1 MESIGCCLTY
11 QLLLGE
17 SNTLKTRFAITLTNE
32 VAQLLAT
39 MSPRKMR
46 LAIEIA
52 LGRAALAGRNMLI
65 AEDID
70 VVEKVLKMKIGFI

>member
-1 MESIGCCLTY
+1 MT
-11 QLLLGE
+11 
-17 SNTLKTRFAITLTNE
+17 
-32 VAQLLAT
+32 
-39 MSPRKMR
+39 PRKMR